1 MPSQQEIQSLFVSRG
16 SDHLIY
22 RKSEGRPPLYLV
34 RSNDG
39 IYTVSLKS
47 GQYGFGADETGP
59 GEAKIDLI
67 GGGVHDAEVV
77 STIPESLP
85 EGATDAIDIV
95 LILKN

>member
-22 RKSEGRPPLYLV
+22 RKSEGWPPLYLV
-34 RSNDG
+34 RSSEG

-59 GEAKIDLI
+59 GEATIDI
-67 GGGVHDAEVV
+67 VGGGIHDAQVV
-77 STIPESLP
+77 STVPESLP
-85 EGATDAIDIV
+85 EGSTAAIDIV
-95 LILKN
+95 LILKG